1 MFSIGDFAQLGR
13 VSVRMLRHY
22 DTLGLLPPAHVDPA
36 TGYRFYQAAQ
46 LSRLNR
52 VIALKDLGL
61 TLQQVR
67 SILDEKVTVAELHG
81 MVRLRRAE
89 LEERITADNARLL
102 RIEARLRAIERGEH
116 MSVEEVIVK
125 RVAPVRLAEL
135 SAIAASYES
144 EQIGPVIQPLY
155 GELFPR
161 LERAGVT
168 PSGYGIAHY
177 EPGADGTVIVHAGVE
192 VTAQA
197 SEAYDFEIVDLPAI
211 ETAAT
216 IIHRGAMDG
225 VESTYQALA
234 HWIEEHGYRSLGLA
248 REITLECPADPG
260 GWVTELQL
268 AVTTG

>member
-22 DTLGLLPPAHVDPA
+22 DALGLLPPAHVDPA
-36 TGYRFYQAAQ
+36 SGYRFYRASQ

-67 SILDEKVTVAELHG
+67 EILDEEVTVAELHG

-89 LEERITADNARLL
+89 LEERIAADSARLL
-102 RIEARLRAIERGEH
+102 RIEARLRMIEREGH
-116 MSVEEVIVK
+116 MSVEEVVVK
-125 RVAPVRLAEL
+125 RVAPIRLAEI
-135 SAIAASYES
+135 SAVAASYAPED
-144 EQIGPVIQPLY
+144 IGPVIQPLY

-161 LERAGVT
+161 LERAGVA
-168 PSGYGIAHY
+168 PSGYGVAHY
-177 EPGADGTVIVHAGVE
+177 EQAADGTVVVHAGVE
-192 VTAQA
+192 VTAEP
-197 SEAYDFEIVDLPAI
+197 SERHDFAIVDLPAV

-225 VESTYQALA
+225 VESTYQTLA
-234 HWIEEHGYRSLGLA
+234 HWIEEQGYRSLGLA
-248 REITLECPADPG
+248 REVTLECPADED